1 MNLADAVSSPR
12 IQPAVTK
19 PDEPVGVASPASASP
34 DTPVGPVSVPIHGP
48 FSIVILCPLK
58 NSRQAIK
65 QHIEQVVPHEI
76 PFEVTTLQDV
86 YEWKDLMHSTS
97 DAHPCTHLVLNLSTD
112 DILEVIQNM
121 SDPGLK
127 RAPVIVIISDLYQK
141 RQISSQVKELAASGK
156 QIFIVPKPIKPSAF
170 STIFDPKSK
179 RELSKDRNQDMAR
192 EINNNFKTVSKM
204 VKEVL
209 GNKGY
214 RILLV
219 EDDETNRDVS

>member
-1 MNLADAVSSPR
+1 M
-12 IQPAVTK
+12 
-19 PDEPVGVASPASASP
+19 PV
-34 DTPVGPVSVPIHGP
+34 HGP

-76 PFEVTTLQDV
+76 SFKVTTLLDV
-86 YEWKDLMHSTS
+86 DEWKDVMHSAS
-97 DAHPCTHLVLNLSTD
+97 DAQPCTHLVLNLPTD

-121 SDPGLK
+121 SDPALDP
-127 RAPVIVIISDLYQK
+127 APVIVIIADLYQK
-141 RQISSQVKELAASGK
+141 RQISSRVKELAASGK
-156 QIFIVPKPIKPSAF
+156 QAFIVPKPVKPSAF
-170 STIFDPKSK
+170 SSIFDPQSK

-219 EDDETNRDVS
+219 EDDETNRDVSLSITMSLN